1 MQCLTDFSTPLS
13 GDLEQRLEQLA
24 ARAAWE
30 MDCIEAVAPV
40 WLKKP
45 EKEARYNAVI
55 VGAGLNGLSAAFALR
70 RRGIEGILVID
81 QAEAGREGPWV
92 TSARMKT
99 LRSPKTLAGPDFGIP
114 SLSPRAW
121 YEAVYGAETF
131 AGLEKIGREDWMRY
145 MLWFRQASGV
155 TVHNETRL
163 EAVAE
168 AEEGVRLTIS
178 GNAGLPGEIT
188 CRRLIMA
195 NGMDGCGGP
204 YVPENVAA
212 LPKVFWTHS
221 GEEADDSHLQGKDV
235 IVLGSATSS
244 FDWAVTA
251 LEAGARRVTMVA
263 RAKELACTE
272 VLAWTNFPGYLGTFA
287 ELPDDEKWR
296 FSRHYYDLKV
306 PPTQDQYDRATSY
319 PNFTME
325 LGSGVNALAV
335 EDGRIRAETK
345 NGTLMADH
353 ILLGTG
359 YSVDFSMRPELLPL
373 EGRFAHWRDRFIPP
387 EGEDCPPVL
396 QAPYLGRTFELTP
409 MDAARDRW
417 ISRIHMFNGGAVPSL
432 GPVSN
437 GITGVKYGIARIAD
451 GMTRAFFLEDAARF
465 REELAGYREQH
476 FNPRGKVSA

>member
-13 GDLEQRLEQLA
+13 GDLEQRLERLA

-30 MDCIEAVAPV
+30 MDCIEAAAPI

-45 EKEARYNAVI
+45 EKEARYNVVI

-70 RRGIEGILVID
+70 RRGIEGVLVID

-145 MLWFRQASGV
+145 MLWFRRASGV
-155 TVHNETRL
+155 TVCNETRL

-168 AEEGVRLTIS
+168 ADDGVRLTIS
-178 GNAGLPGEIT
+178 GNGSLPGEIT
-188 CRRLIMA
+188 CRRLVMA

-212 LPKVFWTHS
+212 LPKAFWTHS
-221 GEEADDSHLQGKDV
+221 AEQGEDGHLKGKDV

-251 LEAGARRVTMVA
+251 LENGARRVTMVA

-272 VLAWTNFPGYLGTFA
+272 VLAWTNFPGYLGAFA
-287 ELPDDEKWR
+287 ELPDVEKWR

-306 PPTQDQYDRATSY
+306 PPTQDQYDRATAC
-319 PNFTME
+319 PNFIME
-325 LGSGVNALAV
+325 LGSGITSLAI
-335 EDGRIRAETK
+335 ENGRIRAETR

-359 YSVDFSMRPELLPL
+359 YSIDFSMRPELVPL
-373 EGRFAHWRDRFIPP
+373 NGRFAYWRDRFTPP
-387 EGEDCPPVL
+387 NSEDCPPVL
-396 QAPYLGRTFELTP
+396 HAPYLGRTFELTP
-409 MDAARDRW
+409 MDAVSDRW
-417 ISRIHMFNGGAVPSL
+417 VSRIHMFNGGAVPSL

-437 GITGVKYGIARIAD
+437 GITGIKYGIARIAD

-465 REELAGYREQH
+465 RGELAGYREQH

>member
-1 MQCLTDFSTPLS
+1 MQRLTDHQPSIS
-13 GDLEQRLEQLA
+13 GGFEHRLEQLA
-24 ARAAWE
+24 TRAAWE
-30 MDCIEAVAPV
+30 MACIEAEAPV

-45 EKEARYNAVI
+45 EDKAHYNVVI
-55 VGAGLNGLSAAFALR
+55 VGGGLNGLSAAFALR
-70 RRGIEGILVID
+70 RRGIEGVLVID
-81 QAEAGREGPWV
+81 QAEAGCEGPWI

-121 YEAVYGAETF
+121 YETVYGAESF

-145 MLWFRQASGV
+145 MLWFRKASGV

-163 EAVAE
+163 QAVAE
-168 AEEGVRLTIS
+168 AESGVRLTIS
-178 GNAGLPGEIT
+178 GAAALPREIT

-204 YVPENVAA
+204 YVPDNVRA
-212 LPKVFWTHS
+212 LPKAFWTHS
-221 GEEADDSHLQGKDV
+221 AEVADDSHLKGKDV

-251 LEAGARRVTMVA
+251 LEVGARRVTMVA

-272 VLAWTNFPGYLGTFA
+272 ALAWTNFPGYLGTFA
-287 ELPDDEKWR
+287 ELADDEKWR

-319 PNFTME
+319 ANFVME
-325 LGSGVNALAV
+325 FGSGVTSLAI

-345 NGTLMADH
+345 NGTIHADH

-359 YSVDFSMRPELLPL
+359 YGVDFSMRPELASL
-373 EGRFAHWRDRFIPP
+373 EGRFAHWRDRYTPP
-387 EGEDCPPVL
+387 EGEDCQTVL

-409 MDAARDRW
+409 MDAVQDRW
-417 ISRIHMFNGGAVPSL
+417 VSRIHMFNGGAVPSV

-451 GMTRAFFLEDAARF
+451 GMTRAFFMEDAAHF
-465 REELAGYREQH
+465 QEELANYREQH
-476 FNPRGKVSA
+476 FNPRDKISA

>member
-1 MQCLTDFSTPLS
+1 MQRLTDNQPSFS
-13 GDLEQRLEQLA
+13 GGIEHRLEQLA

-30 MDCIEAVAPV
+30 MGCIEAEAPI

-45 EKEARYNAVI
+45 QRDAHYNVAI
-55 VGAGLNGLSAAFALR
+55 VGGGLNGLSAAFALR
-70 RRGIEGILVID
+70 RRGIEGVLVID
-81 QAEAGREGPWV
+81 QAEAGREGPWI

-121 YEAVYGAETF
+121 YETVYGAEAF
-131 AGLEKIGREDWMRY
+131 AGLEKIDREDWMRY
-145 MLWFRQASGV
+145 MLWFRKASGI
-155 TVHNETRL
+155 TVHNRTRL

-168 AEEGVRLTIS
+168 AEGGVRLTIS
-178 GNAGLPGEIT
+178 GNEALPGEIT

-204 YVPENVAA
+204 YVPDDVAA
-212 LPKVFWTHS
+212 LPKGFWTHS
-221 GEEADDSHLQGKDV
+221 AEETDDSHLKGKDV

-272 VLAWTNFPGYLGTFA
+272 VLAWTNFPGYLGSYA
-287 ELPDDEKWR
+287 ELPDAEKWR
-296 FSRHYYDLKV
+296 FSQHYYDLKV

-319 PNFTME
+319 ANFVME
-325 LGSGVNALAV
+325 LGSGVTSLV
-335 EDGRIRAETK
+335 IERGRIRAETK
-345 NGTLMADH
+345 NGTIEADH

-359 YSVDFSMRPELLPL
+359 YGVDFSMRPELAAL
-373 EGRFAHWRDRFIPP
+373 EGRFAHWRDRFTPP
-387 EGEDCPPVL
+387 EGETCPPVL

-409 MDAARDRW
+409 MDAERDRW
-417 ISRIHMFNGGAVPSL
+417 VSRIHMFNGGAVPSL
-432 GPVSN
+432 GPISN

-451 GMTRAFFLEDAARF
+451 GMTRAFFLEDAAHF
-465 REELAGYREQH
+465 REELAHYREQH
-476 FNPRGKVSA
+476 FNPRDRISA